1 MPPKT
6 GHQRVKQLDYDEDDL
21 YDDDDYS
28 DEGGGDG
35 EYLTISYSTNKDIC

>member
-6 GHQRVKQLDYDEDDL
+6 GHQRVKQLDYYEDNL

-35 EYLTISYSTNKDIC
+35 EYLIMSYSINKNIC